1 METIIVKASTEF
13 NTTAEELKDKF
24 SEYQENH
31 QNETTYHNSE
41 ASPAW
46 IIRGCIDY
54 FDKLDNVFLG
64 TGNGSGIPDMQAD
77 YFANNIYRLH
87 NAMKFLGELW
97 KLDYQILD
105 EFNVLRDIR
114 TLIVHS
120 GEQLTNI
127 ESLELE
133 DYKNSQLWRIV
144 SSKENNQFTSIAYF
158 NDESLAKMDY
168 CLVISSDKHDKSKKD
183 NLTTDDYHI
192 QNESYRD
199 QRIYL
204 KAEQIRNIA
213 LTQIEYFINSAG
225 KENLVESPRK
235 LPDIK
240 DRVIAQ
246 EDNEIDF
253 DKIAR
258 LVYKDSRSGYSIENG
273 IEHWN
278 GFGLKK
284 LMEYTK
290 MKSDISSKAR
300 NLICERIVN
309 IMSNY
314 WDDYQ
319 NEDIPNEKLPDLDI
333 MHIFSDF
340 TPNFE
345 NKHYLEDEKLFI
357 HIAPYFN
364 TKDRNDSTDISYLA
378 KFIEEISRAL
388 DIKFN
393 LEQSVDGLV
402 CDYII
407 ESIKRTV

>member
-13 NTTAEELKDKF
+13 NITAEELKNKF

-64 TGNGSGIPDMQAD
+64 TGNELGIPDMQAD
-77 YFANNIYRLH
+77 YFANNIYRLY
-87 NAMKFLGELW
+87 NAMKFLGDSW

-105 EFNVLRDIR
+105 EFNILRDIR

-120 GEQLTNI
+120 GEQLKKI
-127 ESLELE
+127 ESLELR

-144 SSKENNQFTSIAYF
+144 SSKENNQLTSIAYF
-158 NDESLAKMDY
+158 NDKNLAKMDY

-183 NLTTDDYHI
+183 NLTTDDHHI

-204 KAEQIRNIA
+204 KAEQIRYIV
-213 LTQIEYFINSAG
+213 LTQIECFINSAG
-225 KENLVESPRK
+225 KEKLVESPRK

-246 EDNEIDF
+246 EDYEVDF

-258 LVYKDSRSGYSIENG
+258 LVYKDPRSGYSIENG
-273 IEHWN
+273 IEHWK
-278 GFGLKK
+278 GFGLKR

-290 MKSDISSKAR
+290 MKLDKSSKAR

-309 IMSNY
+309 AMSSY

-319 NEDIPNEKLPDLDI
+319 NEDIPNEKLLDLDI
-333 MHIFSDF
+333 MNIFSDF
-340 TPNFE
+340 TPNFA

-357 HIAPYFN
+357 YIAPYFN
-364 TKDRNDSTDISYLA
+364 TKDRDDSTDISYLA
-378 KFIEEISRAL
+378 EFINEINRAL
-388 DIKFN
+388 NIEFN

-407 ESIKRTV
+407 ESIKKTV